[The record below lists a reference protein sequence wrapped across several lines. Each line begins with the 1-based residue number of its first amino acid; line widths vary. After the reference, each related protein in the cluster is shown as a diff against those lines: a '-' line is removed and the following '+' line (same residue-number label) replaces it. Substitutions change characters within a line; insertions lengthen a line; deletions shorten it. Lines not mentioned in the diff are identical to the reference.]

1 MSIILTHPTAGAGG
15 TPVALDLP
23 PDALWADEFAW
34 RQVEQATQYT
44 TTGALVL
51 DAWGKQAGRPI
62 TLRGDVDYA
71 WCQRSTLTT
80 LNAWSAQPGQA
91 FSLLLR
97 GTSRTVVFDHAAGAI
112 EAAPVVPYSDPLP
125 EDQYTLTLKFIEV

>member
-1 MSIILTHPTAGAGG
+1 MTIALTHPTAGAGG
-15 TPVALDLP
+15 APVTLALP

-34 RQVEQATQYT
+34 QQVEQASQYT

-51 DAWGKQAGRPI
+51 DAWAKQAGRPI

-71 WCQRSTLTT
+71 WCQLSTLTT
-80 LNAWSAQPGQA
+80 LNAWAAQPGQP

-97 GTSRTVVFDHAAGAI
+97 GVVRTVVFDHAAGAI
-112 EAAPVVPYSDPLP
+112 DAAPVVPYSDPLP
-125 EDQYTLTLKFIEV
+125 EDHYTLTLKFIEV

>member
-1 MSIILTHPTAGAGG
+1 MSITLTHPTAGAGG

-34 RQVEQATQYT
+34 QQVEQAAQYT

-51 DAWGKQAGRPI
+51 DAWAKQAGRPI

-71 WCQRSTLTT
+71 WCQRSTLIT
-80 LNAWSAQPGQA
+80 LNAWAAAAGQQ
-91 FSLLLR
+91 FTLLLR
-97 GTSRTVVFDHAAGAI
+97 GVLRAVVFDHAAGAI
-112 EAAPVVPYSDPLP
+112 DASPVIPYSDPLP
-125 EDQYTLTLKFIEV
+125 DDHYILTLKFIEV